1 MSMYIRYLI
10 VLLFLLYA
18 VLPSTSIEHPTEE
31 APKNVKYLNG
41 IIQVAILPED
51 FKPSKI
57 HDHDGRRLIF
67 VGDVHGAYNEL
78 VALLEKVNYRSS
90 KGIPLIR

>member
-10 VLLFLLYA
+10 ILLFSLYGVLLSSS
-18 VLPSTSIEHPTEE
+18 VKHPTEE
-31 APKNVKYLNG
+31 APKNVKHLNG

-51 FKPSKI
+51 FKPSKV
-57 HDHDGRRLIF
+57 HDHEGRRLIF

-78 VALLEKVNYRSS
+78 VTLLEKVNYQSS
-90 KGIPLIR
+90 KGIPLFR